1 MNLTD
6 VATSGKFVCSMGDGD
21 SMMLKRYQD
30 RLKGNGVDNAS
41 IRGTCIMFDDIHLGT
56 SRKPSSPVAMH
67 LCIEN
72 GLKTIRASL
81 SLPSPPLPPPSA
93 STPSLKS
100 SR

>member
-1 MNLTD
+1 MD
-6 VATSGKFVCSMGDGD
+6 D
-21 SMMLKRYQD
+21 
-30 RLKGNGVDNAS
+30 AS
-41 IRGTCIMFDDIHLGT
+41 IRGTFIVFDDVHLGT

-67 LCIEN
+67 LYLEN